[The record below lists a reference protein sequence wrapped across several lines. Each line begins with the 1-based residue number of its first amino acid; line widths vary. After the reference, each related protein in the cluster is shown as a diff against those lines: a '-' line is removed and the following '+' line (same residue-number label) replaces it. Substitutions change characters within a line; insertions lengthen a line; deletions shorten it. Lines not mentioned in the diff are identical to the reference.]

1 MAFLLLLHE
10 KQQTAIFPVVVDDVD
25 FFFRLPLN
33 AKLTILV
40 NKPRFIVAE
49 PRKGYGCLHYATI

>member
-10 KQQTAIFPVVVDDVD
+10 KQQAAIFPVVVDVD

-49 PRKGYGCLHYATI
+49 PRKGYGYLHYATI